1 MYVCVYI
8 GRPLYKCT
16 YVGLCIYVYVWS
28 LISLSLIHCNKMS
41 SRKKLVHPYCPDEVG
56 RRRRIRG
63 NVWGDDETETL
74 LKLWKAPGVQGELR
88 SVKRNQHVYAFIAN
102 QLKHNG
108 VKVSRTRGY
117 TMVSAYL
124 L

>member
-1 MYVCVYI
+1 
-8 GRPLYKCT
+8 
-16 YVGLCIYVYVWS
+16 
-28 LISLSLIHCNKMS
+28 MS

-124 L
+124 LWLYYDIQSYRSYYGVWKRGHSYQTNK